1 MVTASKKMRGRAER
15 ANKPPKADA
24 SRVLAPS
31 RLPADVHRRFESEF
45 MPIRLTKELREHK
58 GVKVLLEAVKEDVLE
73 LWELGRK
80 GTYISSHF
88 VTCEGTEDTLTSTSA
103 DDDDYG
109 SLVDAHISRLAGL
122 MGLAPN
128 LVDP

>member
-1 MVTASKKMRGRAER
+1 MTASKKLRGRAER
-15 ANKPPKADA
+15 MGKPPKAA
-24 SRVLAPS
+24 IAPS
-31 RLPADVHRRFESEF
+31 RLPADAHRHFKSEF
-45 MPIRLTKELREHK
+45 VPIRLTKELRAHK
-58 GVKVLLEAVKEDVLE
+58 GVQVLLEAVENDVLE

-80 GTYISSHF
+80 GTHISSHF

-103 DDDDYG
+103 DDDNYG
-109 SLVDAHISRLAGL
+109 SLVDAHIARLAGL

>member
-1 MVTASKKMRGRAER
+1 MTASKKMRGRAER

-31 RLPADVHRRFESEF
+31 RLPADVHRHFESEF
-45 MPIRLTKELREHK
+45 VPIRLTKELREHN
-58 GVKVLLEAVKEDVLE
+58 GVQLMLAAVEDDILE

-88 VTCEGTEDTLTSTSA
+88 VTCGGKEDFLTSTSA
-103 DDDDYG
+103 HDDDYG
-109 SLVDAHISRLAGL
+109 SLVDAHISRLAGIV
-122 MGLAPN
+122 GLVPN

>member
-1 MVTASKKMRGRAER
+1 MTASKKMRGRAER

-45 MPIRLTKELREHK
+45 VPIRLTKELREHN
-58 GVKVLLEAVKEDVLE
+58 GVQLMLAAVEDDILE

-88 VTCEGTEDTLTSTSA
+88 VTCGGKEDFLTSTSA
-103 DDDDYG
+103 HDDDYG
-109 SLVDAHISRLAGL
+109 SLVDAHISRLAGIV
-122 MGLAPN
+122 GLVPN

>member
-1 MVTASKKMRGRAER
+1 MTSSKKMRGRAER

-24 SRVLAPS
+24 SRILAPS
-31 RLPADVHRRFESEF
+31 RLPADAHRHYESEF
-45 MPIRLTKELREHK
+45 VPIRLTEELREHK
-58 GVKVLLEAVKEDVLE
+58 GVKILLTAVEDDILE

-80 GTYISSHF
+80 GTHISSHF
-88 VTCEGTEDTLTSTSA
+88 VTCEGTEDFLTSTSA
-103 DDDDYG
+103 EDDDYG
-109 SLVDAHISRLAGL
+109 SLVDAHISRLAGI

>member
-1 MVTASKKMRGRAER
+1 MRGRAER
-15 ANKPPKADA
+15 AGKPPRVDA
-24 SRVLAPS
+24 SRVVAPS
-31 RLPADVHRRFESEF
+31 RLPADAHRHFKSEF
-45 MPIRLTKELREHK
+45 VPIRLTKELREHK
-58 GVKVLLEAVKEDVLE
+58 GVKVLLEAVENDVLE

-80 GTYISSHF
+80 GTHISSHF

-122 MGLAPN
+122 MGLTPGSG
-128 LVDP
+128 D

>member
-1 MVTASKKMRGRAER
+1 MTASKKMRGRAER

-31 RLPADVHRRFESEF
+31 RLPADAHRHYESEF
-45 MPIRLTKELREHK
+45 VPIRLTKELRAHK
-58 GVKVLLEAVKEDVLE
+58 GVQVLLEAVENDVLE

-80 GTYISSHF
+80 GTHISSHF

-103 DDDDYG
+103 DDDNYG
-109 SLVDAHISRLAGL
+109 SLVDAHIARLAGL

>member
-1 MVTASKKMRGRAER
+1 MTASKKMRGRAER

-45 MPIRLTKELREHK
+45 VPIRLTKELREHN
-58 GVKVLLEAVKEDVLE
+58 GVQVLLAAVEDDILE

-88 VTCEGTEDTLTSTSA
+88 VTCGGKEDFLTSTSA
-103 DDDDYG
+103 HDDDYG
-109 SLVDAHISRLAGL
+109 SLVDAHISRLAGIV
-122 MGLAPN
+122 GLVPN

>member
-1 MVTASKKMRGRAER
+1 MTASKKMRGRAER
-15 ANKPPKADA
+15 ANKAPKADA

-45 MPIRLTKELREHK
+45 VPIRLTKELREHN
-58 GVKVLLEAVKEDVLE
+58 GVQLMLAAVEDDILE

-88 VTCEGTEDTLTSTSA
+88 VTCGGKEDFLTSTSA
-103 DDDDYG
+103 YDDDYG
-109 SLVDAHISRLAGL
+109 SLVDAHISRLAGIV
-122 MGLAPN
+122 GLVPN